1 MSMGHGKST
10 NSASDIGNDY
20 DINKKITVDMKFSP
34 STARFT
40 ANVSLINI
48 YCTNLTDTN
57 HPSSIFV
64 SISMDE
70 NGNKYV
76 LTETETELQ
85 RGMED
90 DTKATGQI
98 KMNAIVTLN
107 GTHNMYVFIRTDN
120 GTLDVS
126 EIVITYSDQ
135 RD

>member
-1 MSMGHGKST
+1 MGHGKST
-10 NSASDIGNDY
+10 NTVSDIGSDY
-20 DINKKITVDMKFSP
+20 DINKKITVDMDFRP
-34 STARFT
+34 RTARFI

-48 YCTNLTDTN
+48 YCENLTDAN
-57 HPSSIFV
+57 HPASIFV

-70 NGNKYV
+70 NGNKFV

-85 RGMED
+85 RGMDD

-98 KMNAIVTLN
+98 KLNAIVTLN

-120 GTLDVS
+120 HTLDVS
-126 EIVITYSDQ
+126 EVVITYSDQ

>member
-1 MSMGHGKST
+1 
-10 NSASDIGNDY
+10 
-20 DINKKITVDMKFSP
+20 
-34 STARFT
+34 
-40 ANVSLINI
+40 
-48 YCTNLTDTN
+48 
-57 HPSSIFV
+57 
-64 SISMDE
+64 MDE